1 MLVAILGDVAHAGNA
16 ALADGVLGDI
26 PAAERKLAGLDRFKA
41 GDAVNELGLAVAVDA
56 GDADDLARAHR
67 KAHVLYSVVF
77 MYAGS
82 NRQIFHVQHHIAEML
97 LALFHM
103 EIDVAADHHGAELF
117 HRGVFGFNRPDVL
130 ASAQHGA
137 AIRHRHDLVE
147 LVGNKEN
154 ALSLR
159 GEIAHDLHQLFD
171 LLRREHGR
179 RLVEDEDLVVAVE
192 HFQNLGALLHTD
204 GDILDLRVG
213 IDVQA
218 VFLAQ
223 SENLFARF
231 LLLKETELVRLNAH
245 NDVIQNGEAL
255 HQLEVLMHHAD
266 AERIGVVGVVDL
278 DFFAVLFDDAL
289 LRLIEAEQN
298 AHQRGL
304 ARAVLPQQ
312 RMDLAL
318 FQLQG
323 DIVVGDDP
331 GESLGDVQHLDCV
344 GFQIMPSFRF
354 HSPPASD
361 GADGN
366 GNYTVLII
374 LCRRV

>member
-1 MLVAILGDVAHAGNA
+1 M
-16 ALADGVLGDI
+16 
-26 PAAERKLAGLDRFKA
+26 
-41 GDAVNELGLAVAVDA
+41 
-56 GDADDLARAHR
+56 
-67 KAHVLYSVVF
+67 
-77 MYAGS
+77 
-82 NRQIFHVQHHIAEML
+82 
-97 LALFHM
+97 
-103 EIDVAADHHGAELF
+103 
-117 HRGVFGFNRPDVL
+117 
-130 ASAQHGA
+130 
-137 AIRHRHDLVE
+137 
-147 LVGNKEN
+147 
-154 ALSLR
+154 
-159 GEIAHDLHQLFD
+159 
-171 LLRREHGR
+171 
-179 RLVEDEDLVVAVE
+179 
-192 HFQNLGALLHTD
+192 
-204 GDILDLRVG
+204 
-213 IDVQA
+213 QA
-218 VFLAQ
+218 VFFTQ
-223 SENLFARF
+223 RQNLFARL
-231 LLLKETELVRLNAH
+231 LLLKKAHLVRLDAQ
-245 NDVIQNGEAL
+245 NDIVENREAL

-278 DFFAVLFDDAL
+278 DFFAVFFDDAL
-289 LRLIEAEQN
+289 FRLIEAEQN

>member
-1 MLVAILGDVAHAGNA
+1 
-16 ALADGVLGDI
+16 
-26 PAAERKLAGLDRFKA
+26 
-41 GDAVNELGLAVAVDA
+41 
-56 GDADDLARAHR
+56 
-67 KAHVLYSVVF
+67 

-82 NRQIFHVQHHIAEML
+82 NRQIFHVQHLFAEML

-103 EIDVAADHHGAELF
+103 EIDIAPDHHGAELL
-117 HRGVFGFNRPDVL
+117 HRGVLRFHGADAL
-130 ASAQHGA
+130 SLAQHGA
-137 AIRHRHDLVE
+137 AVGHGHDLRK
-147 LVGNKEN
+147 LVRNEED
-154 ALSLR
+154 ALPLR

-171 LLRREHGR
+171 LLRREHRR
-179 RLVEDEDLVVAVE
+179 RLVENKDLVVAVE

-223 SENLFARF
+223 SENFFARF
-231 LLLKETELVRLNAH
+231 LLLKETELVRLNAQ
-245 NDVIQNGEAL
+245 NDIVENREAL

-289 LRLIEAEQN
+289 FRLIEAEQN